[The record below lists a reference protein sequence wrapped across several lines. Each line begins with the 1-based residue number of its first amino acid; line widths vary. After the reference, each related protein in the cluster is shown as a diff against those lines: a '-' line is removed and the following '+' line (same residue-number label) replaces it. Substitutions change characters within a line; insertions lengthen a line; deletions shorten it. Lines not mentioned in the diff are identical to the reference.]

1 VPRIDS
7 VENGIAMVRDRFPK
21 CFFNGETCESGLNS
35 LANYQYV
42 WDERYDTFR
51 QNPLHNWAS
60 NGADAFR
67 MFAQGYEEEV
77 EEIDLDFSS
86 EW

>member
-1 VPRIDS
+1 MFSSCWFDA
-7 VENGIAMVRDRFPK
+7 EK
-21 CFFNGETCESGLNS
+21 CEEGLNA

-51 QNPLHNWAS
+51 QTPLHNWAS

-67 MFAQGYEEEV
+67 QFAQGYAPDDHSIKLE
-77 EEIDLDFSS
+77 FKS

>member
-1 VPRIDS
+1 
-7 VENGIAMVRDRFPK
+7 
-21 CFFNGETCESGLNS
+21 LNS